1 MNGRETEG
9 TEQRGFLSVSGDE
22 RGAAAKTWDTG
33 QDTHANALLWQTP
46 VEGEGRCQLKGGLA
60 SWRGGGTWG
69 ERKTISPTSSSKEEA
84 LKDQQMTLS

>member
-9 TEQRGFLSVSGDE
+9 MEQRGFLSISGDE

-46 VEGEGRCQLKGGLA
+46 A
-60 SWRGGGTWG
+60 
-69 ERKTISPTSSSKEEA
+69 
-84 LKDQQMTLS
+84 